1 MPWPVYLFFLV
12 LVRVASTTPP
22 VPTPS
27 ASASASFPAV
37 ILSASPTPRPVESS
51 HGQMTMFSVYA
62 GTSQEDQQ
70 RQLTLRCR
78 LDHAVSNVEPGIL
91 VTGTIAEDVLG
102 DNGSILIPAGSKVVG
117 HGFCDAERARF
128 LGRGRWTCFVGDHQI
143 SALGILMDAEQ
154 KEGLTGTELVD
165 GVDPLKVKQAI
176 YRDGIFLC
184 VPAGTEFLIRLQ
196 QGNVSIQELGSTY
209 NH

>member
-12 LVRVASTTPP
+12 LVKAVSTATP

-27 ASASASFPAV
+27 ASASASVPAV
-37 ILSASPTPRPVESS
+37 VRSAPPTPRPVEPSP
-51 HGQMTMFSVYA
+51 GQMTMYSVYA
-62 GTSQEDQQ
+62 GTGQEDQQ
-70 RQLTLRCR
+70 RELTLRCR
-78 LDHAVSNVEPGIL
+78 LDHAVSNLEPGIL
-91 VTGTIAEDVLG
+91 VAGIVAEDVLG
-102 DNGSILIPAGSKVVG
+102 DGGSILIPAGSKVVG

-143 SALGILMDAEQ
+143 SALGILMDAGQ

-165 GVDPLKVKQAI
+165 GVDPIKVKQAI

-196 QGNVSIQELGSTY
+196 GSVSIQELGSTY

>member
-12 LVRVASTTPP
+12 LVKAVSTAPP
-22 VPTPS
+22 APTPS
-27 ASASASFPAV
+27 ASASASVPAV
-37 ILSASPTPRPVESS
+37 VRSASLTPRPVESS
-51 HGQMTMFSVYA
+51 PGQMTMYSVYA

-70 RQLTLRCR
+70 RELTLRCR
-78 LDHAVSNVEPGIL
+78 LDHAVSNLEPGIL
-91 VTGTIAEDVLG
+91 VAGTVAEDVLG
-102 DNGSILIPAGSKVVG
+102 DGGNILIPAGSKVVG

-143 SALGILMDAEQ
+143 SALGILMDAGQ
-154 KEGLTGTELVD
+154 REGLTGTELVD
-165 GVDPLKVKQAI
+165 GVDPVKIKQAI

-196 QGNVSIQELGSTY
+196 GNVSIQELGSTY